1 LHINYT
7 VNVTNRHI
15 LLTCL
20 KVLDLASL
28 VLSYGLATV
37 LVLRGS
43 HGVSFSEFMS
53 MRIKLSNCLIFA
65 AALLTWHIIFVLCGF
80 YRSKRV
86 STRKEE
92 MMAEWKGTTLATI
105 CLLLVTVCFSI
116 RMVTPTFLM
125 LFWGISSIAIV
136 LGRFLL
142 RSFLGQIRIK
152 GRNLRYVL
160 ILGTNRR
167 ALEFARRIEI
177 TPEWGYRNLGFV
189 DSEWAGTCEFEK
201 TSFRIVCDRAG
212 LPKFLRNNVVD
223 EVAIYLPLRSFY
235 EEASQIA
242 ALCEQHGIIVRF
254 DSDVFG
260 LRAERAWTEE
270 VDRPQAIATRSGM
283 QDGWPM
289 VVKRVLDIAGSL
301 VLLSLLLPLLVVV
314 AILIKITSEG
324 PVWFRQER
332 VGLNKR
338 RFLIY
343 KFRTMVPE
351 AERIMA
357 GLEKLNEASGPV
369 FKIKKDPR
377 ITPIGKWLRRASIDE
392 LPQLLNVLKGD
403 MSLVGPRPL
412 PVRDYEG
419 FDEDWQRRR
428 FSTRPGITCL
438 WQVQGRSSIGFDQ
451 WMKLDMQYLDEWSLW
466 LDLKILARTIPAV
479 LKGSGAT

>member
-1 LHINYT
+1 
-7 VNVTNRHI
+7 
-15 LLTCL
+15 
-20 KVLDLASL
+20 
-28 VLSYGLATV
+28 
-37 LVLRGS
+37 
-43 HGVSFSEFMS
+43 

-65 AALLTWHIIFVLCGF
+65 AALLTWHIIFMLCGF

-125 LFWGISSIAIV
+125 FFWGISSVGIV

-212 LPKFLRNNVVD
+212 LPEFLRNNVVD

-260 LRAERAWTEE
+260 LRADRAWTEE

-289 VVKRVLDIAGSL
+289 VAKRVLDIAGSL
-301 VLLSLLLPLLVVV
+301 VLLTLLLPLLVVV
-314 AILIKITSEG
+314 AILIRITS
-324 PVWFRQER
+324 VSA
-332 VGLNKR
+332 
-338 RFLIY
+338 RF
-343 KFRTMVPE
+343 
-351 AERIMA
+351 
-357 GLEKLNEASGPV
+357 
-369 FKIKKDPR
+369 
-377 ITPIGKWLRRASIDE
+377 
-392 LPQLLNVLKGD
+392 
-403 MSLVGPRPL
+403 
-412 PVRDYEG
+412 G
-419 FDEDWQRRR
+419 FDKNALV
-428 FSTRPGITCL
+428 ST
-438 WQVQGRSSIGFDQ
+438 
-451 WMKLDMQYLDEWSLW
+451 
-466 LDLKILARTIPAV
+466 
-479 LKGSGAT
+479 SGAS